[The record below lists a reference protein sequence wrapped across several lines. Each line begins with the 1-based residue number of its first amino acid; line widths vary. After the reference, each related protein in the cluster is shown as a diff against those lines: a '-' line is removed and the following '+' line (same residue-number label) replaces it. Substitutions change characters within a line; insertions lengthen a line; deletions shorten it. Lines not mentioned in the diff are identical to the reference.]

1 MTVPSRNTRRA
12 RRWPCALKT
21 RLTVLLTVPAT
32 IARAAPRRLA
42 GKAPDTTEPAAEEPH
57 RLATGRPRRPPDPV
71 AVRDVLRSA
80 LSAAGSGRAVLG
92 EVDDALLRGTAV
104 AEIAHLVTELVDNAL
119 TCSPPDTE
127 VEIRAS
133 TREGECHIAIVD
145 QGVGMTEGE
154 RAAANARLRGER
166 RFFAAPT
173 RYLGHYVVGR
183 LAERLGV
190 RVWLDESPPHG
201 ITARVALPG
210 ELLVPSRVN
219 GR

>member
-12 RRWPCALKT
+12 RRWPCALKA

-32 IARAAPRRLA
+32 IARSAPRRLA
-42 GKAPDTTEPAAEEPH
+42 GKAPDPAGPGSEGPH
-57 RLATGRPRRPPDPV
+57 RLAAGRPPDPV

-80 LSAAGSGRAVLG
+80 LTAAGSGRAVLG
-92 EVDDALLRGTAV
+92 EVDDALVRGTAV

-119 TCSPPDTE
+119 TCSAPDTE

-183 LAERLGV
+183 LAERLGA
-190 RVWLDESPPHG
+190 RVWLDASPPHG
-201 ITARVALPG
+201 ITARVALPRK
-210 ELLVPSRVN
+210 LLVPRRVS

>member
-1 MTVPSRNTRRA
+1 MTFMSRNTRRT

-32 IARAAPRRLA
+32 IARSAPRRLA
-42 GKAPDTTEPAAEEPH
+42 GKAPDRTDPGSEEPH
-57 RLATGRPRRPPDPV
+57 RPATGRPRRPPDPV

-80 LSAAGSGRAVLG
+80 LTAAGSGRAVLG
-92 EVDDALLRGTAV
+92 EVDDALVRGTAV

-119 TCSPPDTE
+119 TCSAPDTE

-183 LAERLGV
+183 LAERLGA

-201 ITARVALPG
+201 ITARVALPRK
-210 ELLVPSRVN
+210 LLVPRRVS

>member
-1 MTVPSRNTRRA
+1 MTFMSRKTRRA
-12 RRWPCALKT
+12 RRWPCALKA

-32 IARAAPRRLA
+32 IARSAPRRLA
-42 GKAPDTTEPAAEEPH
+42 GKPPDESEPGSDEPH
-57 RLATGRPRRPPDPV
+57 RLATGRPRRRPDPV

-80 LSAAGSGRAVLG
+80 LTAAGSGRAVLG
-92 EVDDALLRGTAV
+92 EVDDALVRGAAV

-119 TCSPPDTE
+119 TCSAPDTE

-145 QGVGMTEGE
+145 QGVGMTKGE

-183 LAERLGV
+183 LAKRLGA

-201 ITARVALPG
+201 ITARVALPRK
-210 ELLVPSRVN
+210 LLVPRRVS